1 MKRAHDHHRPAGN
14 GHSGL
19 WPLCFRFCVSAVG
32 PAVVTGGT
40 IAAMWRAVDWKRVI
54 GMLGC
59 ALALVAGAAV
69 AAEPVAQP
77 AKGAND
83 VRRPWMFSEA
93 SLPAGFPAPGPV
105 GEVIVKTYPAHR
117 MARAAAGKGAN
128 GMFMKLF
135 RHIERNEIA
144 MTAPVVMGWPAEN
157 AAEGGGDAAGK
168 QPATQGPES
177 MAFLYGKP
185 TLGAAGADPADPIV
199 LVEDV
204 PETVVVS
211 VGLRGSYDEA
221 TMNRGLER
229 LRAWL
234 GEHPE
239 WTVAGAPRSLAYN
252 SPFVPGFAKYS
263 EVQIP
268 VIRATENLNDGG
280 RKPE

>member
-1 MKRAHDHHRPAGN
+1 
-14 GHSGL
+14 
-19 WPLCFRFCVSAVG
+19 
-32 PAVVTGGT
+32 
-40 IAAMWRAVDWKRVI
+40 
-54 GMLGC
+54 
-59 ALALVAGAAV
+59 
-69 AAEPVAQP
+69 
-77 AKGAND
+77 
-83 VRRPWMFSEA
+83 MFSEA

-185 TLGAAGADPADPIV
+185 TLGAAGVDPADPVV

-204 PETVVVS
+204 TETVVVS

-229 LRAWL
+229 LLLRRDGGSDEPDGL
-234 GEHPE
+234 D
-239 WTVAGAPRSLAYN
+239 GAPAATRPGSDDDDLAALEECRLAVEQLVLPQGRPVELLPRSERVRQMQAELAARYRL
-252 SPFVPGFAKYS
+252 SSAVFGSGQQQRLRIFPP
-263 EVQIP
+263 
-268 VIRATENLNDGG
+268 
-280 RKPE
+280 

>member
-1 MKRAHDHHRPAGN
+1 MRPPLDLRRPAGN

-19 WPLCFRFCVSAVG
+19 WPLCFRFCVSAAI
-32 PAVVTGGT
+32 PAVATGGT
-40 IAAMWRAVDWKRVI
+40 IAAMWRGVDRNSVI
-54 GMLGC
+54 RMLGC
-59 ALALVAGAAV
+59 SVALVAGAAV
-69 AAEPVAQP
+69 AAEPVANQ

-83 VRRPWMFSEA
+83 VGRPWMFSEA

-157 AAEGGGDAAGK
+157 AADGAGDAAEK
-168 QPATQGPES
+168 QSAMQGPES

-185 TLGAAGADPADPIV
+185 TLGAAGADPADPV
-199 LVEDV
+199 VVVEDV

-252 SPFVPGFAKYS
+252 SPFVPGFAKFS

-268 VIRATENLNDGG
+268 VVRRTENLNDRG

>member
-1 MKRAHDHHRPAGN
+1 MRRAHDHRRPAGDR
-14 GHSGL
+14 HSGL

-32 PAVVTGGT
+32 PAVATGGT
-40 IAAMWRAVDWKRVI
+40 IASMWRAVDWKPLI

-59 ALALVAGAAV
+59 ASALV
-69 AAEPVAQP
+69 EPVAQP

-83 VRRPWMFSEA
+83 VGRPWMFSEA

-185 TLGAAGADPADPIV
+185 TLGAAGVDPADPVV
-199 LVEDV
+199 LT
-204 PETVVVS
+204 ETVVVS

-263 EVQIP
+263 EVQLP
-268 VIRATENLNDGG
+268 VIRATDERDGRD

>member
-1 MKRAHDHHRPAGN
+1 MRRVVDRNPVVGTLA
-14 GHSGL
+14 
-19 WPLCFRFCVSAVG
+19 CVA
-32 PAVVTGGT
+32 ALVTGT
-40 IAAMWRAVDWKRVI
+40 
-54 GMLGC
+54 
-59 ALALVAGAAV
+59 AV
-69 AAEPVAQP
+69 AAEPVGKP

-83 VRRPWMFSEA
+83 VARPWMVSEA
-93 SLPAGFPAPGPV
+93 KLPAGFPAPGPV
-105 GEVIVKTYPAHR
+105 GEVIIKTYPTHR
-117 MARAAAGKGAN
+117 MARAAPGKGAD

-135 RHIERNEIA
+135 RHIERNEIS
-144 MTAPVVMGWPAEN
+144 MTAPVVLGWPAEN

-185 TLGAAGADPADPIV
+185 TLGAAGADPADPVV

-263 EVQIP
+263 EVQLP

-280 RKPE
+280 GDGAGRSTSGR